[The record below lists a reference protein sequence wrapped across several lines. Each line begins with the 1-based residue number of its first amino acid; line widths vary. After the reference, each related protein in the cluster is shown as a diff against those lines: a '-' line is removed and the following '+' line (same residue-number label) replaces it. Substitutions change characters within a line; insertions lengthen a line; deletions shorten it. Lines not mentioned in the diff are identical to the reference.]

1 VLGAEVLLGFQ
12 LRGAFQAVSTD
23 LPATSKVLDATALIV
38 MMLVVGFLM
47 TPAIHHR
54 IVDDGNV
61 TARIF
66 SAINSFITVALLP
79 FAISLGLDVS

>member
-1 VLGAEVLLGFQ
+1 MIA
-12 LRGAFQAVSTD
+12 
-23 LPATSKVLDATALIV
+23 
-38 MMLVVGFLM
+38 
-47 TPAIHHR
+47 PAIHHR

-61 TARIF
+61 TARTF